1 MAHLVGNQTEQYKSN
16 FVFPE
21 NCRDVYALISLLC
34 FLLSNERRKIGLQLL
49 QTSLDSL
56 LKIGI
61 TLAIFKM
68 LGNTPLWKALL
79 INFAKGAEIITFI
92 CFITFASMLS
102 GSVLFLMLR
111 SEIMLNISS
120 SSVMGVIRNCLDLE
134 GSVYNIF

>member
-49 QTSLDSL
+49 QTTLDSL

-92 CFITFASMLS
+92 CFITFAGMLS

-120 SSVMGVIRNCLDLE
+120 SVVGVIRNCLDLE
-134 GSVYNIF
+134 GSVYTIF

>member
-49 QTSLDSL
+49 QTTLDSL

-92 CFITFASMLS
+92 CFITFAGMLS

-120 SSVMGVIRNCLDLE
+120 SVVGVIRNCLDLE